1 MGDFLENIKRDLD
14 KLSDED
20 VMITLT
26 RKDVEMLVN
35 SYEKVKILRRL
46 ADERKDVIERLS
58 KL

>member
-1 MGDFLENIKRDLD
+1 MEDFLENIKRDLD